1 MRRRFLERFNRA
13 FALVGRASRPA
24 FFETLILC
32 LLSAAAAHGQAPAPA
47 PQAAPPALPAA
58 AATPV
63 VPLAVMKSETALAY
77 VLGPGDQVL
86 VSVLDVP
93 EIGDKP
99 FRIDLNGFIKLPL
112 VGRIQAAGLTVE
124 QLEEEI
130 AGNLKTIL
138 REPEVTISVVAF
150 LSQPVSVLG
159 SVRTPGMQQ
168 LEGRRTLREVLAAAG
183 GLTDD
188 AGYTVRIVRRREFGR
203 IPLAS
208 AVDDPSGEYSV
219 AEVSTKDIVEA
230 GNPAQ
235 NIVIYP
241 QDEISVPRGEMIYV
255 VGTVPK
261 AGGFVL
267 QQRASLS
274 VLQALS
280 LAGGTDKGASAKKS
294 LILRAVPGGTSRVE
308 IPVNLTDILHGKAP
322 DVGLQPGDIL
332 FVPSSTSKKVLS
344 RVGDVVASTAGLL
357 VYRLP

>member
-1 MRRRFLERFNRA
+1 MRRA
-13 FALVGRASRPA
+13 FPDRCTLAPVLVGRASRPA
-24 FFETLILC
+24 FFETIVLA
-32 LLSAAAAHGQAPAPA
+32 LLLAAAAHGQAPARATPPPA
-47 PQAAPPALPAA
+47 PAAVATPIVPPAA
-58 AATPV
+58 
-63 VPLAVMKSETALAY
+63 MKSGTTLAY
-77 VLGPGDQVL
+77 VLGPDDQISVN
-86 VSVLDVP
+86 VLDVP

-99 FRIDLNGFIKLPL
+99 YRIDLNGFIKLPL
-112 VGRIQAAGLTVE
+112 VAGRIRAAGLTVE
-124 QLEEEI
+124 QLEREI

-138 REPEVTISVVAF
+138 KAPQVTISVVAF
-150 LSQPVSVLG
+150 RSQSVSVLG
-159 SVRTPGMQQ
+159 SVRTPGMHQ
-168 LEGRRTLREVLAAAG
+168 LEGRGTLREVLSSAG
-183 GLTDD
+183 GLSDD
-188 AGYTVRIVRRREFGR
+188 AGYKVRIVRRREFGR

-219 AEVSTKDIVEA
+219 AEVSTRDIVDA
-230 GNPAQ
+230 GDPAQ

-294 LILRAVPGGTSRVE
+294 RILRAAPGEANYVE

-332 FVPSSTSKKVLS
+332 FVPSSTSKKVLT
-344 RVGDVVASTAGLL
+344 RVADIAASTAGLL
-357 VYRLP
+357 VYRIP